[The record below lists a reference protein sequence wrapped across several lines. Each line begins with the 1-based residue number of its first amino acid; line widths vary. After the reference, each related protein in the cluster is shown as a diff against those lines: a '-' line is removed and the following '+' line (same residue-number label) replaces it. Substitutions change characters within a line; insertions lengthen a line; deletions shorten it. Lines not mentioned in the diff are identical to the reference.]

1 MRSSVFRIN
10 SGTCVFPEGIKAS
23 FDDVVKELSKQTESG
38 QVRWRQP
45 GLGAVIAEVGR
56 CSFLINKLSNLDGYM
71 ALHVRTGNDAPSERV
86 GASPSVDQL
95 FYSVR
100 DKLGLSEHK
109 PDQNTLQT
117 ALQCLQ
123 DNNFKS
129 TAGPREHRP
138 VR

>member
-1 MRSSVFRIN
+1 M
-10 SGTCVFPEGIKAS
+10 AS

-38 QVRWRQP
+38 QVRWRQS

-56 CSFLINKLSNLDGYM
+56 CSFLINKTSKLDGHM
-71 ALHVRTGNDAPSERV
+71 ALHVRTGSGAPSERV
-86 GASPSVDQL
+86 GASPSVDEL

-100 DKLGLSEHK
+100 DKLGAEYK

-123 DNNFKS
+123 DNNSKGAAMPGAIDQSVNYKVTSS
-129 TAGPREHRP
+129 TS
-138 VR
+138 

>member
-1 MRSSVFRIN
+1 M
-10 SGTCVFPEGIKAS
+10 AS

-38 QVRWRQP
+38 QVRWRQS

-56 CSFLINKLSNLDGYM
+56 CSFLINKLSKLDGYM
-71 ALHVRTGNDAPSERV
+71 ALHVRTGNDASSERV

-100 DKLGLSEHK
+100 HKLGLSEHK
-109 PDQNTLQT
+109 PDQNTFQT

-129 TAGPREHRP
+129 TAGQGSIDQS
-138 VR
+138 VDYKVTSSTS